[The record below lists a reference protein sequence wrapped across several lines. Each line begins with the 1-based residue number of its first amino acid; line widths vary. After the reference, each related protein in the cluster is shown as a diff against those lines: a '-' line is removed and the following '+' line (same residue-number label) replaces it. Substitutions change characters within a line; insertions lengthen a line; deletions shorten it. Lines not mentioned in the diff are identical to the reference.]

1 MISQKNLKKEWIFW
15 NSYDASQLFL
25 RKCLDQEKFVWI
37 YIACLAGSFAA
48 SFVNLPVQVVTDVVS
63 FEARSRKEETVGK
76 SILPLLNKVNFTHM
90 EIKSV

>member
-37 YIACLAGSFAA
+37 YIACLAGSFTD
-48 SFVNLPVQVVTDVVS
+48 SFVCQVVTDVVS
-63 FEARSRKEETVGK
+63 FEARTVVKRKQ
-76 SILPLLNKVNFTHM
+76 
-90 EIKSV
+90 SVKAFCLYLTK

>member
-63 FEARSRKEETVGK
+63 FEARTVVKRK
-76 SILPLLNKVNFTHM
+76 L
-90 EIKSV
+90 SVKAFCLYLTK

>member
-76 SILPLLNKVNFTHM
+76 RILPLLNKVNFTNI

>member
-63 FEARSRKEETVGK
+63 FEARTVVKRKQ
-76 SILPLLNKVNFTHM
+76 
-90 EIKSV
+90 SVKAFCRYLTK

>member
-48 SFVNLPVQVVTDVVS
+48 SFNRQVVTDVVS
-63 FEARSRKEETVGK
+63 FEARTVVKRKQ
-76 SILPLLNKVNFTHM
+76 
-90 EIKSV
+90 SVKAFCLYLTK